1 MNKKKFF
8 GYLILIIFAISMC
21 IPFIYM
27 LLISFMTPD
36 KIFSNPPS
44 FIPNPRTFENYRK
57 VFEQIPLSKYF
68 FNSLIVSSA
77 VTLGTVLI
85 SALAG
90 YAFAR
95 MNFKFKNVFF
105 LIILITMM
113 VPSQVNIVPLFFLM
127 REFGWINTYWALIIP
142 ALFGGFGIFLMRQH
156 FKSFP
161 KELEQSAKI
170 DGCSSAG
177 VFFKIALPL
186 ALPAVMTLAVFT
198 FITTYNSFM
207 WPLIVT
213 TSESMYTLPVGIAV
227 FKGSFRE
234 TTQWGELTACTVL
247 SVIPVVMVF
256 LAGKKYFIND
266 ILAGGIKE

>member
-1 MNKKKFF
+1 MNKRILF

-27 LLISFMTPD
+27 FLISFMTPD
-36 KIFSNPPS
+36 KIFSTPPA
-44 FIPNPRTFENYRK
+44 FFPDPWTFQNYLEI
-57 VFEQIPLSKYF
+57 FGQIPLAKYF
-68 FNSLIVSSA
+68 FNSLVVSLI
-77 VTLGTVLI
+77 VTLGTIIV
-85 SALAG
+85 STSAG

-95 MNFKFKNVFF
+95 MNFKFRDIIF
-105 LIILITMM
+105 LTILITMM

-127 REFGWINTYWALIIP
+127 KKLGWINTYYALIVP
-142 ALFGGFGIFLMRQH
+142 AIFGGFGIFLMRQH
-156 FKSFP
+156 FKNFP

-177 VFFKIALPL
+177 IFFKIAMPL
-186 ALPAVMTLAVFT
+186 ALPAIMTLAIFT

-213 TSESMYTLPVGIAV
+213 TTDSMRTLPVGIAI

-234 TTQWGELTACTVL
+234 TTQWGELMACTVL
-247 SVIPVVMVF
+247 SVIPVLIVF
-256 LAGKKYFIND
+256 LTGKKYFIND